1 MAGKHNNTHAAGT
14 GRPGVAGK
22 AMGLASAGVAALTLP
37 IYLTTLAIASYLF
50 HKLAT
55 ADADVTGLLSPIAV
69 FAAVLLTLI
78 AASIGAS
85 SCILG
90 VVHGTALTEAARY
103 GSLATNMVTLPL
115 TFLAAGECSS
125 HRTNMLL

>member
-1 MAGKHNNTHAAGT
+1 MAGKHSNTHAAGT
-14 GRPGVAGK
+14 GPPGVAGK

-37 IYLTTLAIASYLF
+37 IYLTTLAIASSLF

-55 ADADVTGLLSPIAV
+55 ADAAVTGLLSPIAV

-90 VVHGTALTEAARY
+90 IVLGICCRVCILRHHLEHADRRAVSEKSVHKLQ
-103 GSLATNMVTLPL
+103 SL
-115 TFLAAGECSS
+115 S
-125 HRTNMLL
+125 R

>member
-1 MAGKHNNTHAAGT
+1 MAGNHHKTHAAGT
-14 GRPGVAGK
+14 GRPGIAGK

-37 IYLTTLAIASYLF
+37 IYLTTLMIASYLF

-55 ADADVTGLLSPIAV
+55 ADAGVTGLLSPIAV

-90 VVHGTALTEAARY
+90 VVHGSALTEAARY

-115 TFLAAGECSS
+115 TFLAAGEFSL
-125 HRTNMLL
+125 HGIDMLV